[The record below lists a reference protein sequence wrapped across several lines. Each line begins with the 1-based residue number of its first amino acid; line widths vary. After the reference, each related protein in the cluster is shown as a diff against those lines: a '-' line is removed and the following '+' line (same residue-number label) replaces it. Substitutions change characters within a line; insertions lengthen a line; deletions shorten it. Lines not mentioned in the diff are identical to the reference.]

1 MTAIISKSSHF
12 VDVAT
17 QTDAHSFTITR
28 LLVDTAVMTEDPGI
42 SSIQVDAGWKTLD
55 GIPCIMGGLTALVAS
70 VGGTLRGRTQTEFP
84 WKTLPK
90 ELARLGCCL
99 VNYPNETL
107 MPGETR
113 PTLSRSKGVHDL
125 TLPHRINLVNALKM
139 GTLTIRAVTN
149 DAARTRL
156 TMSTDPVIT
165 GEAPSHR
172 SIYSRGR
179 HAFANG
185 DIDCKGPRRLAS
197 PPSTPPTSTP
207 PTRPSTPPTH
217 PSTPPARPSTLPA
230 RPSTPPTCPSTC
242 AARPS
247 TRAAH
252 PATSPTRRHV
262 QVFVE
267 ISRPPPRPASR
278 AVSKVIPSS
287 TTHTISPLPPWPAS
301 RAASK
306 AITPSIAH
314 TTDLIPPIAAVEWSA
329 SSSKYVDDE
338 TLDEESDASESDHR
352 PAKRLRRYNSK

>member
-1 MTAIISKSSHF
+1 MTATISQSSHF

-28 LLVDTAVMTEDPGI
+28 LLVDTAVMTGDPEV

-156 TMSTDPVIT
+156 MMSTDPVII

-179 HAFANG
+179 RAFANG

-207 PTRPSTPPTH
+207 PTRTSTPPAR
-217 PSTPPARPSTLPA
+217 PSTPPARPSTPPA
-230 RPSTPPTCPSTC
+230 RPSTRAARPSTC
-242 AARPS
+242 AARP
-247 TRAAH
+247 
-252 PATSPTRRHV
+252 ATSPTHRHV

-278 AVSKVIPSS
+278 AVSKVIPPS
-287 TTHTISPLPPWPAS
+287 TTHTISRLPPWPAS

-314 TTDLIPPIAAVEWSA
+314 TTDLIPPIAAVERSA
-329 SSSKYVDDE
+329 SSSEYVDDE

>member
-1 MTAIISKSSHF
+1 MTAIISKSLHF

-17 QTDAHSFTITR
+17 QTDAHSFTITH
-28 LLVDTAVMTEDPGI
+28 LLVDAAVITEDPGV
-42 SSIQVDAGWKTLD
+42 SSLQVDAGWKTLD

-70 VGGTLRGRTQTEFP
+70 VGGTLRGRTQNDFP

-90 ELARLGCCL
+90 ELAWLGCCL

-139 GTLTIRAVTN
+139 GTLTIRAVTH

-156 TMSTDPVIT
+156 TMSTDPVII

-179 HAFANG
+179 RVFANG

-207 PTRPSTPPTH
+207 PTRPSTPP
-217 PSTPPARPSTLPA
+217 A
-230 RPSTPPTCPSTC
+230 RPSTPPTRPSTRATRPSTC

-247 TRAAH
+247 THAAR
-252 PATSPTRRHV
+252 PDTSPTCRHV

-278 AVSKVIPSS
+278 AVSKVIPPS
-287 TTHTISPLPPWPAS
+287 TTHTISRLPPWPAS
-301 RAASK
+301 RAAAK
-306 AITPSIAH
+306 ATTSSIAH
-314 TTDLIPPIAAVEWSA
+314 TTDLIPPITAIEWPA
-329 SSSKYVDDE
+329 SSSEYVDDD
-338 TLDEESDASESDHR
+338 TLDEESDASESDRR
-352 PAKRLRRYNSK
+352 PAKHLRRYNSK